1 MRRFITSSS
10 RAVPTSLVTQSHARL
25 GRFATPSTVL
35 AVRAMS
41 DAAAEPPL
49 ESVLIANRGEI
60 ACRVITTARKLG
72 MRTIAVY
79 SQPEALARHVQLAD
93 EAVCVGGA
101 ASSESYLSIDNVCA
115 AIEATGA
122 KSVHPGYGFLSEN
135 SAFAERVEAMGVA
148 FVGPPSSA
156 IDAMGDKIKSK
167 QIAIDAG
174 VNTIP
179 GFQGVIKDE
188 DDACKVA
195 RQVGYPVM
203 IKASAGGGGKGM
215 RIAWNDEEAKEGYRL
230 SSEEAAMSFGDD
242 RLFIEK
248 FIEEPHHIEIQLLAD
263 NEGKVVCFPERECSV
278 QRRNQKVLEESPS
291 ALLTPEVRAEMCRQ
305 AAMLAKAVNYRSA
318 GTVEFLADKN
328 GNFYFLEMNTRLQV
342 EHPVTEYVSGVD
354 LVEHMLK
361 IAGKQPLPDSLT
373 TEGIAENIRGWALE
387 ARVYAEDP
395 FRGFLPSTGSLL
407 DYREPEGC
415 TAFNLDSDVRV
426 DSGVREGTEI
436 STYYDPMISKL
447 VTHGATRDE
456 CIDRMS
462 DALGRYVIHG
472 TPGFAHNAAFLA
484 DLCRHPRF
492 RRAETPTSFIEE
504 EYPDGFQGVVL
515 DEQEMLHAVATAAM
529 IQATRAEREVIQ
541 AGAASDALLSA
552 PQASLYDTGAS
563 GDGQDEWIVVH
574 GLPGK
579 NEAGEPNGTNYHV
592 RIADEDGGLVI
603 EVRKLAADTSATTA
617 AARVRVGDYSW
628 QMEQPLLE
636 VEMDGV
642 SRVVQYHT
650 PSGAG
655 GGTRVC
661 GFTLG
666 LGGAVLPMNVLTPKE
681 HELYQH
687 MLAPEVIDTAN
698 FVHSPMP
705 GVLVSLSVEPG
716 QRIENGQEICVME
729 AMKMQ
734 NVLRSPRAG
743 VVAETHAVAGQK
755 LDVDQLIVSL
765 VDEATDMDAD
775 IAA

>member
-1 MRRFITSSS
+1 MQVWRES
-10 RAVPTSLVTQSHARL
+10 
-25 GRFATPSTVL
+25 G
-35 AVRAMS
+35 
-41 DAAAEPPL
+41 PL
-49 ESVLIANRGEI
+49 EG
-60 ACRVITTARKLG
+60 LG
-72 MRTIAVY
+72 Y
-79 SQPEALARHVQLAD
+79 SQPLPKFARR
-93 EAVCVGGA
+93 
-101 ASSESYLSIDNVCA
+101 
-115 AIEATGA
+115 
-122 KSVHPGYGFLSEN
+122 KSFN
-135 SAFAERVEAMGVA
+135 ERY
-148 FVGPPSSA
+148 PSFMNTVYSL
-156 IDAMGDKIKSK
+156 
-167 QIAIDAG
+167 G
-174 VNTIP
+174 VNCIP
-179 GFQGVIKDE
+179 GFQGVIQDE

-195 RQVGYPVM
+195 REVGYPVM

-230 SSEEAAMSFGDD
+230 STEEAIMSFGDD

-263 NEGKVVCFPERECSV
+263 HDGKVVCFPERECSV

-291 ALLTPEVRAEMCRQ
+291 ALLTPEVRSEMCRQ
-305 AAMLAKAVNYRSA
+305 AAMLATAVNYRSA
-318 GTVEFLADKN
+318 GTVEFLADKH

-361 IAGKQPLPDSLT
+361 IAGKQPLPADLT
-373 TEGIAENIRGWALE
+373 TESIAKNIKGWALE

-415 TAFNLDSDVRV
+415 TAFNLESNVRV

-462 DALGRYVIHG
+462 DALNRYVILG
-472 TPGFAHNAAFLA
+472 TAGFAHNASFLA

-504 EYPDGFQGVVL
+504 EYPDGFQGVQL
-515 DEQEMLHAVATAAM
+515 DEQETLHAVATAAM
-529 IQATRAEREVIQ
+529 IQATRAEREVMQ
-541 AGAASDALLSA
+541 VGASSDGYNSAPEASLFDAGA
-552 PQASLYDTGAS
+552 G
-563 GDGQDEWIVVH
+563 GGDEWVVVQ
-574 GLPGK
+574 GLPG
-579 NEAGEPNGTNYHV
+579 NDEAGEPNGTAYHT
-592 RIADEDGGLVI
+592 RIVDEDGGLVV
-603 EVRKLAADTSATTA
+603 EVRAMAADAGA
-617 AARVRVGDYSW
+617 VAARVRVGDYSW
-628 QMEQPLLE
+628 QLEQPLLE

-642 SRVVQYHT
+642 ARVVQYHT
-650 PSGAG
+650 PSGTG
-655 GGTRVC
+655 GGTRAC
-661 GFTLG
+661 GFNLG
-666 LGGAVLPMNVLTPKE
+666 LCGAVLPMNVLTPKE

-687 MLAPEVIDTAN
+687 MLAPEVVDTAN

-716 QRIENGQEICVME
+716 QHIENGQEICVME

-743 VVAETHAVAGQK
+743 IVAECHAVAGQK

-765 VDEATDMDAD
+765 VSEEADLNEEL
-775 IAA
+775 AA